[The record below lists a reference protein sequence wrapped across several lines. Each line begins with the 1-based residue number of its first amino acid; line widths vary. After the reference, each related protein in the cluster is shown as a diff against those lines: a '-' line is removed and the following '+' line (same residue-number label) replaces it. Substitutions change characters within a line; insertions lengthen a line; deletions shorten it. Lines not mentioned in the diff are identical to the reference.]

1 MLRDKTSTPGSKSGP
16 PGDEHGMEKESLKP
30 SFSIHTE
37 IIQGKQRKC
46 FLPFEFQREN
56 SFTVCNSY
64 FPGGSDGKA
73 SVYNVG
79 DPGSIPGWGRSPG
92 E

>member
-37 IIQGKQRKC
+37 IIQGKQKGGI
-46 FLPFEFQREN
+46 F
-56 SFTVCNSY
+56 
-64 FPGGSDGKA
+64 FPSIIKA
-73 SVYNVG
+73 NTFHLLVSK
-79 DPGSIPGWGRSPG
+79 
-92 E
+92 